1 MLLTPYPWPPEAIG
15 HDDGLALIAGAERL
29 KRAAASAT
37 GLPPLLQGK
46 RLALLSDDQDS
57 AAAQA
62 FVQAATALG
71 GHVARVRA
79 SGPGERHVQDLAALL
94 GQLYDAIECQGLA
107 PADLRQLGRNAG
119 VPVFDSVGGAGHP
132 LHRLA
137 GAMPGDAVANHRHL
151 LQALLST
158 ALG

>member
-1 MLLTPYPWPPEAIG
+1 MLLTPYPWSPEAIG
-15 HDDGLALIAGAERL
+15 HDDGLALIASAERL
-29 KRAAASAT
+29 KRAAASPA
-37 GLPPLLQGK
+37 GLPPLLRGK
-46 RLALLSDDQDS
+46 QLALLSDDPDS
-57 AAAQA
+57 PAAQA

-71 GHVARVRA
+71 GHVTSVRA
-79 SGPGERHVQDLAALL
+79 SGPGDRHVPDLAALL

-119 VPVFDSVGGAGHP
+119 VPVFDSLGGAGHP
-132 LHRLA
+132 LHTLA
-137 GAMPGDAVANHRHL
+137 ESMPGEVAANHRHL